1 MSVYTCENNFGRSGA
16 HLKAKETASLSI
28 YKQAL
33 IFQKWYFSSF
43 WRQRAKKIPP
53 SNATCVDKCRCVSQQ
68 QNNCTQFWGT
78 YWARTMQHFW
88 LDVGFVWWN
97 LLWAY
102 SLSKVSDL
110 AEELVVVAVLEKLC
124 WTGWF
129 DFVCGQP
136 SVTGHAGNPDLRMD
150 LVVMRSWCFCVFMDL
165 QRRSGVQ
172 QEGVSSWHSCLQAS
186 ETVFGFMGDIA
197 LTSPMPANL
206 FIPEKTPVAHV

>member
-1 MSVYTCENNFGRSGA
+1 MLLVWINADVFHNSRITA
-16 HLKAKETASLSI
+16 HSFE
-28 YKQAL
+28 AL
-33 IFQKWYFSSF
+33 TGLEQCNISDLTLFFF
-43 WRQRAKKIPP
+43 
-53 SNATCVDKCRCVSQQ
+53 
-68 QNNCTQFWGT
+68 
-78 YWARTMQHFW
+78 
-88 LDVGFVWWN
+88 WWN

-102 SLSKVSDL
+102 SLSMVSDL